1 MAYATSTRTELSA
14 ADRHGVLSL
23 TRRAESRDGQ
33 PPLSDQALARLRS
46 GEVRHLLVYDGS
58 ALVGYA
64 QLDGTALELVG
75 EPGEVLELLL
85 DSAEGCSSELHVWSH
100 GRASLLAGALAARG
114 YHRERAL
121 HQLRLRLSELAGE
134 AAPLAD
140 GVTVRAFVPGVDE
153 PAWLRVNAA
162 AFATH
167 PEQGRWALADLL
179 AREAEPWFD
188 STGFLLA
195 VRAADDA
202 LLGFHWT
209 KIHDDGTG
217 EVYVLGI
224 DPAAQGLGLGRALLR
239 LGLDHLRERGCTQA
253 LLYVDGDN
261 RAAAALYARAGFAE
275 YDVDS
280 RWCRSSSVNLAHPV
294 RPSVPP
300 SVAGG

>member
-1 MAYATSTRTELSA
+1 MAYARSTRAQLSD
-14 ADRHGVLSL
+14 ADRRSVLGL
-23 TRRAESRDGQ
+23 TRGAESRDGQ

-46 GEVRHLLVYDGS
+46 AEVRHLLVHDGS

-75 EPGEVLELLL
+75 EPDAVLELLL
-85 DSAEGCSSELHVWSH
+85 DDAEGLSSELHVWSR
-100 GRASLLAGALAARG
+100 GRSSRLAGPLAARG

-121 HQLRLRLSELAGE
+121 HQLRLSDLAGQ
-134 AAPLAD
+134 AAPLAR

-153 PAWLRVNAA
+153 LAWLRVNAA

-167 PEQGRWALADLL
+167 PEQGRWTREDLL

-188 STGFLLA
+188 PAGFLLA
-195 VRAADDA
+195 VRDTDAA

-224 DPAAQGLGLGRALLR
+224 DPAAQGLGLGASLLR
-239 LGLDHLRERGCTQA
+239 LGLDRLRERGCTQV

-261 RAAAALYARAGFAE
+261 RAARALYAGAGFVE
-275 YDVDS
+275 HDEDS
-280 RWCRSSSVNLAHPV
+280 QWRRRSPAINLTHPV
-294 RPSVPP
+294 RPSDPP
-300 SVAGG
+300 SVAGE